1 MAIRNKK
8 KASRGKKYK
17 QPEIPFTKATGMP
30 DKHPTG
36 KSPPSKEERD
46 KLRVCGKWLKVEGHQ
61 SRRQRKA
68 LASAGGTAVVT
79 QLTSAEFKEARAEII
94 RKVTGRDFTEVPA
107 SKKTCTD
114 LPSRDPTQW
123 EKAYEPI
130 NRESYVTGDRNPNAV
145 PIDRVYRDEPCP
157 RIPEDVVKGYG
168 RRSTRYVR
176 KTLHKSQGGYTMITA
191 AEFNENV
198 ETRTEMRARKQ
209 AVKTPYKRKQH
220 VPKRQFVVVD
230 LVSADEM
237 MGNIIRRK
245 TAAME
250 LVSRKAA

>member
-17 QPEIPFTKATGMP
+17 HPEIPFTKATGMP
-30 DKHPTG
+30 SKHPTG
-36 KSPPSKEERD
+36 KSPPSKEDRD
-46 KLRVCGKWLKVEGHQ
+46 KLRICGKWLKVEGHQ

-68 LASAGGTAVVT
+68 LASAGGTTVGAR
-79 QLTSAEFKEARAEII
+79 LTKSEFTTARANIM
-94 RKVTGRDFTEVPA
+94 RKVTGRDFSEVPA

-130 NRESYVTGDRNPNAV
+130 NRVSYVTGDRNPNAV
-145 PIDRVYRDEPCP
+145 PIDRVYRDEPNP
-157 RIPEDVVKGYG
+157 RIPETVTFLDGTEK
-168 RRSTRYVR
+168 TRMVR
-176 KTLHKSQGGYTMITA
+176 KTLHKSQGGYKMITA
-191 AEFNENV
+191 AEFNEDL
-198 ETRTEMRARKQ
+198 ETRAEMRARKK
-209 AVKTPYKRKQH
+209 AMKTPYKRKQH
-220 VPKRQFVVVD
+220 VPKRQFDVVD

-250 LVSRKAA
+250 LASRKAA